1 MGRGGLQERCPIDP
15 PGSTARESQ
24 VRVRRLVLWSGAF
37 GWESPQE
44 GSARRNSGTGAR
56 PEWEPTRRPFLDRNG
71 SSSNPVD
78 TSDSARLRRVQPL
91 PPGQGRDITGRE
103 RTPPT
108 HSNEHFLHGTARCAR
123 PPSYHRTARC
133 SRELSDILPKR
144 MSPCSPAPSGAMIPT
159 PQNGVKHQMFV

>member
-1 MGRGGLQERCPIDP
+1 MPDRSSGVNRAGVAGSRPPPCSLVGRIRVGILPGGLRPTEFRDWRPTGVGTDP
-15 PGSTARESQ
+15 PASE
-24 VRVRRLVLWSGAF
+24 
-37 GWESPQE
+37 
-44 GSARRNSGTGAR
+44 
-56 PEWEPTRRPFLDRNG
+56 DRNG
-71 SSSNPVD
+71 SASNPVD
-78 TSDSARLRRVQPL
+78 PSDSARLRRVQPL